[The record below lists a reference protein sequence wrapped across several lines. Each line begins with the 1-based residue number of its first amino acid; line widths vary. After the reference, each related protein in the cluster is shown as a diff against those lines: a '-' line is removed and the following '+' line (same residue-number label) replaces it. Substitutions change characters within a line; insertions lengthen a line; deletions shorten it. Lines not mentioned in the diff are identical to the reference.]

1 MLCPECEGSIHRS
14 HARGFK
20 ENLVRSL
27 TSYKAYRCRE
37 CGWRGWLAGN
47 LSGVQTAAR
56 KNTIH
61 TVIGF
66 LATLFILII
75 ALYLVRL

>member
-1 MLCPECEGSIHRS
+1 MLCPKCGGGIHRS

-27 TSYKAYRCRE
+27 TSYKAYRCHE
-37 CGWRGWLAGN
+37 CSWRGWSAGIR
-47 LSGVQTAAR
+47 SGVQTAAR

-66 LATLFILII
+66 LATLLILIA